1 MCIILSEIALQLAL
15 TFMADFGAADEDKV
29 VIIPCNIV
37 ALE

>member
-1 MCIILSEIALQLAL
+1 MCIILSKIALQLAL
-15 TFMADFGAADEDKV
+15 TFMADFGADEDKV